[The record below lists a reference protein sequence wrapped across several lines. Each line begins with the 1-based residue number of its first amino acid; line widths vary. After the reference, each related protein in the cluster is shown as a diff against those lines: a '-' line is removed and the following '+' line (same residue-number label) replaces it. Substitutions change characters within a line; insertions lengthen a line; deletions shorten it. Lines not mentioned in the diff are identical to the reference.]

1 MRRVFDRGLSG
12 NSHEMTIDDGSSGF
26 GASRVIREYAKLLQA
41 NAPVY
46 VALGVLT
53 SVAKGGRPCTRSS
66 DRFLA
71 RHGRPILFVLCCA
84 NLRLSGL
91 NVLIELRLENYAVID
106 NLVVE
111 FGHGLN
117 LLTGET
123 GAGKSILID
132 ALALLLGE
140 KASSDVIRGGADRA
154 VVAAVFEE
162 EGPDGD
168 ALAKILEANGLDE
181 SDDGS
186 LILRRE
192 IASGGKGRVFVNNQP
207 ATVAVLR
214 LLAPHLA
221 VIHAQNESILSF
233 DGAARLEL
241 LDSFAGSRFD
251 TVANAFAAWKRVRT
265 RIDELERG
273 EQDRLRLVDLWIF
286 QKREIDEGRLQSGE
300 DEKLETEKRVLANA
314 EKIYNAAMNAF
325 DLLYEGSGSTASSL
339 RAAHK
344 QIEELARYEPKF
356 QEALEALQTARI
368 SVEDVGATVRDYA
381 GGIHASPE
389 HLAQVEDRLALL
401 ERLKRKYGPTLDEVI
416 QFGADVARKL
426 SEVENK
432 DEILRR
438 LRSELAQAGQD
449 YLSAAQALSK
459 SRTSAARRLE
469 RLVEAEV
476 NDLAMKSAFRIE
488 MTTSTEESGWTS
500 SGIDQVL
507 YMISTNPGEPLR
519 QLENIAS
526 GGELSRVMLAL
537 KASVE
542 SGTESSREREKRSDS
557 SARRKREKTS
567 QKTLV
572 FDEIDTGIGGRAAEA
587 VGKKLKT
594 LARAHQVL
602 CVTHLPQIATFG
614 DHHYV
619 IDKKE
624 SGGRTKTSIR
634 PVTGEERTEEVARML
649 SGAKLTETSRKHAEQ
664 MIKANG

>member
-1 MRRVFDRGLSG
+1 
-12 NSHEMTIDDGSSGF
+12 
-26 GASRVIREYAKLLQA
+26 
-41 NAPVY
+41 
-46 VALGVLT
+46 
-53 SVAKGGRPCTRSS
+53 
-66 DRFLA
+66 
-71 RHGRPILFVLCCA
+71 
-84 NLRLSGL
+84 
-91 NVLIELRLENYAVID
+91 VLIEMRLENYAVID

-111 FGHGLN
+111 FGQGLN

-123 GAGKSILID
+123 GAGKSILVD
-132 ALALLLGE
+132 ALALLLGD
-140 KASSDVIRGGADRA
+140 KASSDVIRAGAERA
-154 VVAAVFEE
+154 VVVAVFET
-162 EGPDGD
+162 EGTAEKP
-168 ALAKILEANGLDE
+168 LAGILEANGLDE

-192 IASGGKGRVFVNNQP
+192 IAAGGKGRVFVNNQP

-221 VIHAQNESILSF
+221 TIHAQNESISSF
-233 DGAARLEL
+233 DGPARLGL
-241 LDSFAGSRFD
+241 LDVFAG
-251 TVANAFAAWKRVRT
+251 TQLEAVETGFAAWKEIHN
-265 RIDELERG
+265 RIAELERG

-286 QKREIDEGRLQSGE
+286 QKREIEDGRLQSGE
-300 DEKLETEKRVLANA
+300 DERLETEKRVLANA
-314 EKIYNAAMNAF
+314 EKIYNGAMNAF
-325 DLLYEGSGSTASSL
+325 DLLYEGNGSTASSL
-339 RAAHK
+339 RAAQK
-344 QIEELARYEPKF
+344 QIEELVRYEPKF
-356 QEALEALQTARI
+356 QEALAALETARI

-401 ERLKRKYGPTLDEVI
+401 DRLKRKYGPTLDEVI
-416 QFGADVARKL
+416 QFGANVSRKL

-432 DEILRR
+432 DEILRG
-438 LRSELAQAGQD
+438 LRSELAKAAAE
-449 YLSAAQALSK
+449 YLRAARLLSK
-459 SRTSAARRLE
+459 KRAEAARRLE
-469 RLVEAEV
+469 KLVEAEI

-488 MTTSTEESGWTS
+488 MTSSEEEGNWTA

-519 QLENIAS
+519 QLEHIAS

-542 SGTESSREREKRSDS
+542 AGSDSNPPRKRGVQDTPTSRKGREKWGTQR
-557 SARRKREKTS
+557 
-567 QKTLV
+567 TLV

-587 VGKKLKT
+587 VGKKLKS
-594 LARAHQVL
+594 LARSNQVL

-619 IDKKE
+619 IEKKE
-624 SGGRTKTSIR
+624 PGGRARTSIR
-634 PVTGEERTEEVARML
+634 AVTGEERTEEVARML